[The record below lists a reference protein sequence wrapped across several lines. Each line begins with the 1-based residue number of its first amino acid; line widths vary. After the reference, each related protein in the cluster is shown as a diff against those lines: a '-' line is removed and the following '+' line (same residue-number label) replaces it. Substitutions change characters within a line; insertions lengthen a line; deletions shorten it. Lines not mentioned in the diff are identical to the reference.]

1 TSHAVARA
9 GVPAVVVP
17 VTADQP
23 FWAARLHRQGVA
35 AAPIPLR
42 RLSVDALVRAMG
54 DAISRGERAAE
65 VGRIMREERG
75 VQRAVDVLE
84 SL

>member
-1 TSHAVARA
+1 A

-17 VTADQP
+17 FMADQP
-23 FWAARLHRQGVA
+23 FWAAHLHRQGVA

-42 RLSVDALVRAMG
+42 RLSVDALVSAMG
-54 DAISRGERAAE
+54 DALSRRERAAE
-65 VGRIMREERG
+65 AGGLMRRDGG
-75 VQRAVDVLE
+75 VRQAVDVLE

>member
-1 TSHAVARA
+1 ARA

-23 FWAARLHRQGVA
+23 FWAAQLHRQGVA

-42 RLSVDALVRAMG
+42 RLSVDALVTAMG
-54 DAISRGERAAE
+54 DALSRRERAAE
-65 VGRIMREERG
+65 VGALMRREQG
-75 VQRAVDVLE
+75 VRRALDVLE

>member
-1 TSHAVARA
+1 
-9 GVPAVVVP
+9 VP

-23 FWAARLHRQGVA
+23 FWAAQLHRQGVA

-42 RLSVDALVRAMG
+42 GLSVDALVPAMG
-54 DAISRGERAAE
+54 DALARRERAAE
-65 VGRIMREERG
+65 VGRLMRREHG
-75 VQRAVDVLE
+75 VRRAVDVLE